1 MLIFDGHLD
10 LAWNA
15 LQWNRDLTKPVGQ
28 IREGPQV
35 TVQVVE
41 GYPAPARMDATV
53 SLPEMRI
60 GRVGLCF
67 ATLLARSTGRPVAHL
82 DWPSPE
88 QACAIALGQLGYYR
102 ALENRGHLKVITD
115 LKGLDRQA
123 DQWEAWMEGRPS
135 ILPLAEA
142 IEATASSPA
151 DLTDIQ
157 ILERKIEE
165 CLRKEYATRQMHE
178 TREGPADPPR
188 IGVIIS
194 MEGADPILT
203 PEHLESWHSSGLRV
217 IGLSHFGPG
226 RYAGGTGG
234 DDGLTPLAR
243 PLLDGMRRLRMILDV
258 THLSDRAF
266 HEAMRIWDGPVLASH
281 NNCRALVPG
290 RRQFSDQQLKEVI
303 EREGVIGAVL
313 DAWMLKP
320 DWVRGSTT
328 NEGVTLETVA
338 NHIDHVCQLAGDAK
352 HAAIGS
358 DLDGGFGREQSPS
371 DLDSIADLKKLAPIL
386 ANRGYKYDDI
396 KGIMHGNWLALLRRA
411 RVAST

>member
-15 LQWNRDLTKPVGQ
+15 LQWNRDITNPVGD
-28 IREGPQV
+28 IRAAPQTV
-35 TVQVVE
+35 VQVVAE
-41 GYPAPARMDATV
+41 AAPTWTFSATV
-53 SLPEMRI
+53 SLPDMRR

-67 ATLLARSTGRPVAHL
+67 ATLLARSTGRPLAHL

-88 QACAIALGQLGYYR
+88 QACATALGQLGYYR
-102 ALENRGHLKVITD
+102 ALENQRQLRVIADRPT
-115 LKGLDRQA
+115 LDWHVEI
-123 DQWEAWMEGRPS
+123 WEAWEEERPPVMPS
-135 ILPLAEA
+135 PDVQS
-142 IEATASSPA
+142 SSPTGPTELA
-151 DLTDIQ
+151 A
-157 ILERKIEE
+157 LERMIEE
-165 CLRKEYATRQMHE
+165 GIRKEYEAKRRM
-178 TREGPADPPR
+178 GPSSDRKIKPSL
-188 IGVIIS
+188 GIILS

-203 PEHLESWHSSGLRV
+203 PAHLDSWHTSGLRV

-243 PLLDGMRRLRMILDV
+243 PLLAGMGRLHMILDV

-281 NNCRALVPG
+281 SNCRALVPG
-290 RRQFSDQQLKEVI
+290 RRQFSDQQLKDII

-320 DWVRGSTT
+320 DWVRGVTT
-328 NEGVTLETVA
+328 NEGVTLESVA
-338 NHIDHVCQLAGDAK
+338 NHIDHVCQLAGNVK

-371 DLDSIADLKKLAPIL
+371 DLDSIADLQKLAPIL

-396 KGIMHGNWLALLRRA
+396 KSIMHGNWLALLRRA
-411 RVAST
+411 WVAST